1 MLHIERLGKGR
12 NVILLHGFLESSTMW
27 SYIDWLGVRQIRIDL
42 PGHGKSP
49 HVDCEDIVSMAE
61 LVNRSLS
68 PDERREPIV
77 VGHSMGGYVALEL
90 IKYFENPRLI
100 LINSNFWKDSEQK
113 RGDRVRVAEI
123 VEHHKDAFIAEAI
136 PNLFAEPSMHSED
149 INKLISE
156 AENMKWEAIASASL
170 AMRARSD
177 NSEIVKKLG
186 MDCLIIQGQN
196 DSVVPMTVMNQRAL
210 LLDQNPRIVDSGHM
224 SHIENPKVVQQLID
238 EFVG

>member
-1 MLHIERLGKGR
+1 
-12 NVILLHGFLESSTMW
+12 
-27 SYIDWLGVRQIRIDL
+27 
-42 PGHGKSP
+42 
-49 HVDCEDIVSMAE
+49 
-61 LVNRSLS
+61 
-68 PDERREPIV
+68 
-77 VGHSMGGYVALEL
+77 
-90 IKYFENPRLI
+90 
-100 LINSNFWKDSEQK
+100 
-113 RGDRVRVAEI
+113 
-123 VEHHKDAFIAEAI
+123 
-136 PNLFAEPSMHSED
+136 MHSED
-149 INKLISE
+149 IDKLISE

-186 MDCLIIQGQN
+186 TDCLIIQGQN